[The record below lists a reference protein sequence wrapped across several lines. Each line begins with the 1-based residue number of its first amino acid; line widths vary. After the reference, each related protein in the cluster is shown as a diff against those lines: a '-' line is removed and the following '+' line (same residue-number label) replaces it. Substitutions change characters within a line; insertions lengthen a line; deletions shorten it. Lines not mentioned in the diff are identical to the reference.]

1 MSINDKA
8 KDKLME
14 SMRMTK
20 AGSDTKLEEVDT
32 NKDVTPEDEK
42 TIKKEK
48 KTTAVK
54 KAAKASEK
62 ISVDNYQAV
71 RRVWPD

>member
-54 KAAKASEK
+54 KAAKASEEL
-62 ISVDNYQAV
+62 STDSYQAV

>member
-54 KAAKASEK
+54 KTAKASEK
-62 ISVDNYQAV
+62 ISADNYQAV